1 MVFLFQMPPFRWPAL
16 GNDLA
21 LAKEVAVR
29 KPQTPNDWDEIAHVL
44 SEAFSTTEKKIEL
57 KGRGCRERMDRLL
70 EKHEQEDKKSLKKYE
85 INV

>member
-29 KPQTPNDWDEIAHVL
+29 KPQTPNDWDEIARVL
-44 SEAFSTTEKKIEL
+44 SEAFSTTDKNIEL

-70 EKHEQEDKKSLKKYE
+70 EKHEQEDKKSLKK
-85 INV
+85 

>member
-29 KPQTPNDWDEIAHVL
+29 KPQTPNDWDEIARVL
-44 SEAFSTTEKKIEL
+44 SEAFSTTDKNIEL

-70 EKHEQEDKKSLKKYE
+70 ESTNKKTK
-85 INV
+85 NH